1 MGRVGGPVLKYSGSS
16 GSFLSS
22 CTAWSELLSGHYY
35 TYLVMQ
41 WGPTGAAAQ
50 VQGLIGAGGY
60 GRWDGGQG
68 LGFRAEFWVLRRKPL
83 IATCKGEKW
92 FGLVE
97 ARNQ

>member
-1 MGRVGGPVLKYSGSS
+1 
-16 GSFLSS
+16 
-22 CTAWSELLSGHYY
+22 
-35 TYLVMQ
+35 MQ

-83 IATCKGEKW
+83 IATCKGEKR

-97 ARNQ
+97 PIGKEDEQFHQAMGVCWLLLRH